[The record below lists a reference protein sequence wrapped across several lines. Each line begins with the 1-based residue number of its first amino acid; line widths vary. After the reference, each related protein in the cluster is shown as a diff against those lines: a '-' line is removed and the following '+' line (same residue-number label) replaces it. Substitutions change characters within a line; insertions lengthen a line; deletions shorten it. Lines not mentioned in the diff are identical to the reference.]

1 MRTWAGTAHVQSSH
15 GRAAVSGTWPILLC
29 VCIAKAAGYAGGS
42 VRQAQMGRALVRVT
56 ARAPGP
62 MWQATERERGSMWM
76 G

>member
-1 MRTWAGTAHVQSSH
+1 MQRLRACLKIGNVPSGVEFWAA
-15 GRAAVSGTWPILLC
+15 ILLC
-29 VCIAKAAGYAGGS
+29 VCIAKAAGIAGGS

>member
-1 MRTWAGTAHVQSSH
+1 MRTWAVPAHVQSSH
-15 GRAAVSGTWPILLC
+15 GRAAVSGTWPILLF